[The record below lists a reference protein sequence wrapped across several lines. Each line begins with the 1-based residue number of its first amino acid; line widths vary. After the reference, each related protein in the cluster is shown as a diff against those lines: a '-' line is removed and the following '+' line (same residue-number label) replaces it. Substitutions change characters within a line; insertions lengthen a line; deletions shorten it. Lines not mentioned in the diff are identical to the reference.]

1 MSLTN
6 ASPTY
11 RFGSHLDPFYRHRN
25 THPVRE
31 EEERR
36 ERRRTKRRGLDNHDR
51 IDAQLSNNIYSNPTS
66 SRSGD
71 FAYSSKPFTIERSQL
86 VSTAKNLVCSSAGR

>member
-1 MSLTN
+1 MLVQLT
-6 ASPTY
+6 
-11 RFGSHLDPFYRHRN
+11 GLDPIWTLFTVIGILTLFGKKKKDEKEDGQN
-25 THPVRE
+25 GEAST
-31 EEERR
+31 
-36 ERRRTKRRGLDNHDR
+36 TM
-51 IDAQLSNNIYSNPTS
+51 AS